1 MLLAYTCRSLGTISS
16 FTIEMYV
23 ICCFF
28 LICCSYNYGRDKI
41 SRVMQTAYFNLGEI
55 NSLHYTARVIFVFLV
70 ENLK

>member
-23 ICCFF
+23 ICFF
-28 LICCSYNYGRDKI
+28 FQYVALNYGRDKI
-41 SRVMQTAYFNLGEI
+41 SRVVQTAYFNLGEI